1 MSKKEQIIQD
11 ATRLFNEKGFEAVN
25 MYELAGHLGMSRG
38 NLVYHFRDK
47 DALLTAIVEE
57 MWQKIE
63 KDRSTSRQ
71 YPTFENL
78 HNEVQLYYKYQKEY
92 AFVFLNYQVI
102 NHPAVKQKFREMTE
116 STIAANR
123 ATLALSLSTGNLKPE
138 PFPGVYNNIA
148 FSVWMLTFFWLAQQ
162 IIRGGKTTEDGE
174 KMVWSLLLPHFT
186 PKAIERFQQYFGKEY
201 MVSLGD
207 PLSLNIFEISQF

>member
-1 MSKKEQIIQD
+1 MTKKEQIIRE
-11 ATRLFNEKGFEAVN
+11 ATHIFNEKGFEAVS
-25 MYELAGHLGMSRG
+25 MYELSGLLGMSRG

-47 DALLTAIVEE
+47 DALLKSIVEE

-102 NHPAVKQKFREMTE
+102 NHPEVRQKFREMTE
-116 STIAANR
+116 NTIQANM
-123 ATLALSLSTGNLKPE
+123 ATLALSLSTGNLKAE
-138 PFPGVYNNIA
+138 PYPGVYKNIA
-148 FSVWMLTFFWLAQQ
+148 FTVWMLSFFWLSQQ
-162 IIRGGKTTEDGE
+162 IIRGDSTTEDGE
-174 KMVWSLLLPHFT
+174 KLIWSLLLPHFT
-186 PKAIERFQQYFGKEY
+186 PKAIERFKAYFGEEY
-201 MVSLGD
+201 LTSLGE
-207 PLSLNIFEISQF
+207 PLQLNMFEMSSF